1 MRAQGIIATGIV
13 TAALAVSLAAAAS
26 AVDHGKDQP
35 PAALTS
41 DFQSIWMTEW
51 TACWRTPM
59 ARISKVLHI
68 PVRSGTTPQQAANKL
83 SKRAVKWLY
92 ETREELAAGA
102 DGCRNGILWRF
113 YHPPS

>member
-1 MRAQGIIATGIV
+1 MRARGIIAAGLV
-13 TAALAVSLAAAAS
+13 TLALAAS
-26 AVDHGKDQP
+26 AAAGASGVDHGRDQP
-35 PAALTS
+35 PAVLTS

-68 PVRSGTTPQQAANKL
+68 PVRSGMTPQQAATKL